1 MMRCQ
6 VHVDKSLVKDAT
18 QSVIEPT
25 RQNLYARAGGMAVL
39 AASNLLIAGAAQAQ
53 VLDRYFPANV
63 PAYQDWAEA
72 TSGPPVD
79 LGYAP
84 VGIHFGD
91 FIVYPS
97 LTERLGYSTNPFGA
111 PNGVPSA
118 TEQTNASITANS
130 NWSRNSLN
138 AYVNV
143 SNTQYLRYS
152 QSFTDWTISLGS
164 TIQVAD
170 NMLEFGYVH
179 VSAVQLPT
187 TFGAFA
193 QTQPVDEQDDDLR
206 ASYTFGS
213 GRISLVPALQG
224 DVYRFGATSVGSN
237 DSAEAQGLYG
247 RDALTTSLTANLQF
261 AGGHNL
267 LAILSDSV
275 VQYGGRSAQRP
286 ANYNDI
292 SFLVGIE
299 YRSSAVLAY
308 RALVGYED
316 RMSTSRGVT
325 DQTLAAPTAE
335 LDVLWNPTTLTGVT
349 GKVSQNFQN
358 SPTDGG
364 QGVSETSVQI
374 VVTHSLTRAV
384 DIQGSARYLNA
395 SFPEDGGNEQ
405 GAFTTLRVNWHLSRH
420 IVLSAEYDFSL
431 QSGNNSNSLSY
442 RDHEIYVQ
450 GKLQW

>member
-1 MMRCQ
+1 MWYGVQPGKGLIKVIIGSGSR
-6 VHVDKSLVKDAT
+6 LVCHT
-18 QSVIEPT
+18 SYV
-25 RQNLYARAGGMAVL
+25 RAGGMAAF
-39 AASNLLIAGAAQAQ
+39 AASNLLLAGAAQAQ

-72 TSGPPVD
+72 TGGPPVD

-84 VGIHFGD
+84 VGIHIGD
-91 FIVYPS
+91 FVVYPS
-97 LTERLGYSTNPFGA
+97 LTESLGYSTNPFGVL
-111 PNGVPSA
+111 NGVPSA
-118 TEQTNASITANS
+118 TEQTDATLSANS

-143 SNTQYLRYS
+143 SNVQYLRYRE
-152 QSFTDWTISLGS
+152 SFTDWTASLGS

-187 TFGAFA
+187 AFGTFA
-193 QTQPVDEQDDDLR
+193 QTRPVDEQDDDLR

-224 DVYRFGATSVGSN
+224 DIYRFGVTSVGSN
-237 DSAEAQGLYG
+237 DPAEAQGLYN
-247 RDALTTSLTANLQF
+247 RDALTASLTGNLLF
-261 AGGHNL
+261 AGGHSL
-267 LAILSDSV
+267 LAILSDSI
-275 VQYGGRSAQRP
+275 VQYGGGLAQRP

-316 RMSTSRGVT
+316 RMPTGRGVT

-349 GKVSQNFQN
+349 GKVSQSFQN

-364 QGVSETSVQI
+364 QGISETSVQLL
-374 VVTHSLTRAV
+374 VTHSLTRAV
-384 DIQGSARYLNA
+384 DINGSARYINA
-395 SFPEDGGNEQ
+395 SFPDGAGNQ
-405 GAFTTLRVNWHLSRH
+405 QSAFTTLRVNWHLSRH
-420 IVLSAEYDFSL
+420 IVLSAEYDFSE
-431 QSGNNSNSLSY
+431 QSGDNLDSLSY
-442 RDHEIYVQ
+442 RDHEIYLQ